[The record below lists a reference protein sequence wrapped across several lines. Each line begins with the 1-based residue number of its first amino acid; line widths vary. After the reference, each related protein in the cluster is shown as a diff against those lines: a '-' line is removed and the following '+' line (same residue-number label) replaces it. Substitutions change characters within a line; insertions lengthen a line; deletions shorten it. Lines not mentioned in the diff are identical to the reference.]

1 MELIEK
7 LLQTEINIFRSI
19 RDGSAYMQHMEDFYY
34 ITLLE
39 VWCTHFKN
47 LKGNFY
53 VLLSSFLSV
62 FTGSIVYFGS
72 EKHLSLGKRDIAN
85 QSSLDGFFH
94 RGVRNLLRKMKY
106 KFFIGVD
113 FEKKKKSNV

>member
-1 MELIEK
+1 M
-7 LLQTEINIFRSI
+7 
-19 RDGSAYMQHMEDFYY
+19 
-34 ITLLE
+34 
-39 VWCTHFKN
+39 
-47 LKGNFY
+47 
-53 VLLSSFLSV
+53 

-72 EKHLSLGKRDIAN
+72 EKHLSLGKRDITN

-113 FEKKKKSNV
+113 FEKKKKEVMSSELANVIREKCQLFMLQWRTLKYAH